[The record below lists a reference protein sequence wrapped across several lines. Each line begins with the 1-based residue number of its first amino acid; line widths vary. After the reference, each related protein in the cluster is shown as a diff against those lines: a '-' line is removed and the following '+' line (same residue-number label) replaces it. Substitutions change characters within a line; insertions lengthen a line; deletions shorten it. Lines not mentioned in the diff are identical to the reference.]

1 MDNRRYIGLLPDSCA
16 RDLGR
21 VVGEM
26 CVWAGTSRFFLMT
39 SFGLVEIF
47 RIVGTSNMVTAGS

>member
-1 MDNRRYIGLLPDSCA
+1 MDKWRYIGFLPDICA

-26 CVWAGTSRFFLMT
+26 SLWAGTSLFFLMT
-39 SFGLVEIF
+39 SFGLVEIS